1 VKREIELQSA
11 QEAEGESL
19 QSARLLPGS
28 SDETASPYHVKTM
41 EGSATQR
48 VYRLLQIIPRGYV
61 TTYGDLSRAA
71 EVHSAQAVGQ
81 ILHRNPDPVAV
92 PCYKVVFADGKLSSG
107 YAAGGLEEQRK
118 RLELDGIRVV
128 GNAVDLQVARF
139 VFP

>member
-1 VKREIELQSA
+1 
-11 QEAEGESL
+11 
-19 QSARLLPGS
+19 
-28 SDETASPYHVKTM
+28 M
-41 EGSATQR
+41 EGSTTQR
-48 VYRLLQIIPRGYV
+48 VYRLLQTIPRGYV

-81 ILHRNPDPVAV
+81 ILHRNPDPVSV

-128 GNAVDLQVARF
+128 GNAVDLKIARF